1 MTDPCNQRSVNA
13 STNSLLEISSMYYRQ
28 FTLIAIAT
36 LLLSPNLVSANEI
49 DVDRNLSVGNV
60 QILSTP
66 NGTVIQTPKIQVVT
80 PKSSPGATVSRT
92 RRTRT
97 SVRRTRTATPLIFN
111 KKVNSDSQ
119 TTVRTTTTDSGNTST
134 TQSSTI
140 RSSSD
145 SGNTQASQSSS
156 NRQQSTQCSGSGT
169 TISRSTSTVNGR
181 TVSSESHTN
190 CN

>member
-1 MTDPCNQRSVNA
+1 
-13 STNSLLEISSMYYRQ
+13 MYYRQ

-36 LLLSPNLVSANEI
+36 LLLSPNLVHANEI
-49 DVDRNLSVGNV
+49 DGDRNSSVGNV
-60 QILSTP
+60 QIVNTP

-80 PKSSPGATVSRT
+80 PKSTPGAVVSRT

-119 TTVRTTTTDSGNTST
+119 TTVRTTTDSGDT
-134 TQSSTI
+134 TITRSSTI
-140 RSSSD
+140 RSSSN
-145 SGNTQASQSSS
+145 SGNTQTSQSSS
-156 NRQQSTQCSGSGT
+156 NEQQQSTQCSGSGT